1 MVARRTVR
9 LPERLYERLRQSARQ
24 HYRSTNAE
32 VVEAIRLYLDGVG
45 ARVKAEQGEKRPR
58 R

>member
-9 LPERLYERLRQSARQ
+9 MPDRLYERLRQSARE

-32 VVEAIRLYLDGVG
+32 VVEAIRLYLESVR
-45 ARVKAEQGEKRPR
+45 AKAETGEKRTDR
-58 R
+58 